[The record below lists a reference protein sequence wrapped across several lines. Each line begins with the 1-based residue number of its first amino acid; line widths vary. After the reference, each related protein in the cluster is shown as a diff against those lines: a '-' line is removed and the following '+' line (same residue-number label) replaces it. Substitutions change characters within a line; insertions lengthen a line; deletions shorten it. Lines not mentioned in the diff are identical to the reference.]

1 MAGTNSFPILSRDWE
16 GLMSACKEHPEIAT
30 LTGPLVAELDGV
42 LLTGKALAD
51 RQASFTAQKQ
61 RATQELKEVVTRGKE
76 LARRLRRV
84 APFTLGTTNEQLV
97 QFKVKPIRK
106 RGASTKKKAEAK
118 SPAPPAGGQPLEATD
133 SKLPVD
139 V

>member
-1 MAGTNSFPILSRDWE
+1 MASTNSFSPLSRDWE
-16 GLMSACKEHPEIAT
+16 GLMSACKEHPEIAA

-51 RQASFTAQKQ
+51 KQASFTAQKQ
-61 RATQELKEVVTRGKE
+61 RATQELREVVVRGKE

-84 APFTLGTTNEQLV
+84 APFTLGTANEQLV

-106 RGASTKKKAEAK
+106 RGGSTKKKSEVK
-118 SPAPPAGGQPLEATD
+118 PPAPPPAGESSEVTD
-133 SKLPVD
+133 SKSAG
-139 V
+139 

>member
-1 MAGTNSFPILSRDWE
+1 MASINSFPTLSRDWE
-16 GLMSACKEHPEIAT
+16 GLMSACKEHPEISA

-51 RQASFTAQKQ
+51 KQASFTAQKQ
-61 RATQELKEVVTRGKE
+61 RARQELRDVVTRGKE

-106 RGASTKKKAEAK
+106 RGGTKKKSEVK
-118 SPAPPAGGQPLEATD
+118 PPAPPPDGGSPETPD
-133 SKLPVD
+133 SKSAG
-139 V
+139 